1 MTLRR
6 SSKESLL
13 SIDYPLGQPRRRP
26 TTPNPRQPPG
36 STLGVVSLLYY
47 PLVGLVAAGAERE
60 PVRAVRSVPR
70 SASVTVSVEDHAS
83 ALGRA
88 KPMARRAPRAFLL
101 EEVSEKAFFL
111 SLLRGAPIARV
122 SGP

>member
-1 MTLRR
+1 M
-6 SSKESLL
+6 
-13 SIDYPLGQPRRRP
+13 
-26 TTPNPRQPPG
+26 
-36 STLGVVSLLYY
+36 
-47 PLVGLVAAGAERE
+47 VGLVAGAAERE

-122 SGP
+122 GHAAERVGVLREGRERNNEVARVHDWSRILSQASR